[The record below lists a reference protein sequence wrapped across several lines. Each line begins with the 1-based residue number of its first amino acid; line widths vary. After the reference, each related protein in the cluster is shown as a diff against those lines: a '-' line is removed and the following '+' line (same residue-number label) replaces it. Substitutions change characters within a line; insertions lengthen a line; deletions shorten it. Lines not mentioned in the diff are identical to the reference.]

1 MSNNF
6 FDNIQ
11 KKTNVNPEELMKIA
25 NSVSNANLKD
35 ENTIRQLIAQ
45 VAQVANVQVPKEKED
60 QIVQAIL
67 SGNMPTDFGS
77 LTKMFKK

>member
-1 MSNNF
+1 
-6 FDNIQ
+6 
-11 KKTNVNPEELMKIA
+11 MKIA